1 MHDPRRLLTLRAV
14 VAEGSFSAAA
24 RALSL
29 TQPAVSQ
36 QVAALEREVGA
47 ELLVR
52 GPGGARVPAP
62 TAAGAL
68 LLDHADALAD
78 RLAQADAQVAELTA
92 HPQPLRLGA
101 YPSALAVLVPRAIAA
116 LDAPAVQ
123 ATEGRLPDLWDAIAA
138 GRLHVAIVFEDAEG
152 VPREA
157 PGVERRELGEE
168 DFVAMVGPHHR
179 LARRRTIRVAELSG
193 DVWTAPST
201 TGLVTRAAR
210 RAGFEPRVAFTTF
223 DPLTVRALVM
233 AGLAVTLSPRLVAE
247 AVPGPRLLD
256 LREESPRR
264 RVLALLPA
272 TGARPDARAFADALL
287 ASWPNRA
294 RR

>member
-47 ELLVR
+47 RLLDR
-52 GPGGARVPAP
+52 GVGGP
-62 TAAGAL
+62 TPTEAGAL
-68 LLDHADALAD
+68 LLAHADALAD
-78 RLAQADAQVAELTA
+78 RLALADAQMAELGTREE
-92 HPQPLRLGA
+92 PLRIGA
-101 YPSALAVLVPRAIAA
+101 YPSAMAVLVPRAIAA
-116 LDAPAVQ
+116 LGGPAVQ
-123 ATEGRLPDLWDAIAA
+123 ATEGRLGDLWDAVAA
-138 GRLHVAIVFEDAEG
+138 GALHLAVAFEDADA
-152 VPREA
+152 VAREA
-157 PGVERRELGEE
+157 PGVARHELGEE

-179 LARRRTIRVAELSG
+179 LARRRTIRVAELAG

-210 RAGFEPRVAFTTF
+210 RAGFEPRVAFLTF
-223 DPLTVRALVM
+223 DPLTVRALVI

-247 AVPGPRLLD
+247 SVPGAPLLD
-256 LREESPRR
+256 LRGEAPRR
-264 RVLALLPA
+264 RVFALLPA
-272 TGARPDARAFADALL
+272 TGARPEARAFADALR
-287 ASWPNRA
+287 ASWPARA